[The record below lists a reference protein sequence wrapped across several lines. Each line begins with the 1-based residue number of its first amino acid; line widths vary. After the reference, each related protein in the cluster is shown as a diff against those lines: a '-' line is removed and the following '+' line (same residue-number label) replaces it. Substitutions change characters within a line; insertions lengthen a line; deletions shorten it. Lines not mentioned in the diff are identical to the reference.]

1 MLTKRLIPCLDVR
14 NGRVV
19 KGIQFQGLRD
29 AGDPVQCAKNYT
41 RQGADELIILD
52 VSATPDGRK
61 TSIETVSAV
70 RAVLD
75 LPLTVGGG
83 VRHVD
88 DARRLLDAGAD
99 RVATNSAAVANPN
112 LLNEISS
119 RFGRQCTVLA
129 IDAARTDNGNWELVT
144 QSGTAR
150 PSIDAIDWA
159 QESTKR
165 GVGEILL
172 TSWDRDGTRRGYD
185 LELIAA
191 VTKVISIPVI
201 ASGGANTPDHM
212 VAAIH
217 AGASAVLAASIF
229 HEGDYTLKQVKTEL
243 AKQKVRIRPC

>member
-119 RFGRQCTVLA
+119 LKNS
-129 IDAARTDNGNWELVT
+129 TD
-144 QSGTAR
+144 R
-150 PSIDAIDWA
+150 
-159 QESTKR
+159 
-165 GVGEILL
+165 
-172 TSWDRDGTRRGYD
+172 
-185 LELIAA
+185 
-191 VTKVISIPVI
+191 
-201 ASGGANTPDHM
+201 
-212 VAAIH
+212 
-217 AGASAVLAASIF
+217 
-229 HEGDYTLKQVKTEL
+229 
-243 AKQKVRIRPC
+243 